1 MVCWLRA
8 GNPKL
13 PANKYQLHKELVAW
27 LWALPLWLESP
38 AARLAGLSDSLIL
51 PAYLFRALATDSQ
64 PISSLKLGS
73 LAEICNDKSEHQ
85 KEARK

>member
-13 PANKYQLHKELVAW
+13 TANKYHLHKELVAW

-38 AARLAGLSDSLIL
+38 AQRLAGLSDSLKLACL
-51 PAYLFRALATDSQ
+51 PLPSACDRFPTN
-64 PISSLKLGS
+64 I
-73 LAEICNDKSEHQ
+73 
-85 KEARK
+85 